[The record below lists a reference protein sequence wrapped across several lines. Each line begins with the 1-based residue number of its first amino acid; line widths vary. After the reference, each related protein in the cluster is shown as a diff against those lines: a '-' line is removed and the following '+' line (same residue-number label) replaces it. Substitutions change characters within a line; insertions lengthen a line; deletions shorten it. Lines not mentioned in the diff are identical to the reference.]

1 MSDIHEKAR
10 NEIKDIDML
19 ESFFSDDDQ
28 MTDINPDLEQQ
39 LREQDEFDLS
49 NPIFLY
55 RMFYNSFF
63 PYKSY
68 FNWLNYDTTPTKNF
82 THREF
87 SFTLPSDIYIRFQS
101 FSNSEELKKEIERL
115 QPAKIDIG
123 AVYAV
128 KPRNRK
134 TVSEKAFKPLEK
146 ELVFDIDMTD
156 YDEIRTCCS
165 GGDVCLL
172 CWEFMTVAI
181 KIIDVALR
189 EDFGFKHI
197 MWVYSG
203 RRGVHCWVCDE
214 RARKL
219 DNDARKAIVNY
230 LDVIK
235 GGAQMS
241 RKVKLFA
248 PLHPSLRRSYQIVEK
263 HFESLVL
270 QKMGILD
277 KPENWKKLL
286 EIIPDA
292 DVREKIDESWRN
304 YPNKS
309 PKEKWNILVNLIEK
323 ADKKKRFKRE
333 NLWRDIMFQYCYPR
347 LDIKVSTAINHLLKS
362 PFCVHPKTLRVCVP
376 IKVEECEKF
385 DPLSVPTLMSLRR
398 ELTLYKEQTKNITPD
413 KKMADYK
420 KTSLKPYI
428 DYFDKFVMDIII
440 NTKKSKRDEAV
451 RSMEF

>member
-1 MSDIHEKAR
+1 MNDIQEKAI

-19 ESFFSDDDQ
+19 EDFFSDDDQ
-28 MTDINPDLEQQ
+28 IMDINPDLEQQ
-39 LREQDEFDLS
+39 LKEQDEFDLS
-49 NPIFLY
+49 NPVFLY

-63 PYKSY
+63 PYKQY
-68 FNWLNYDTTPTKNF
+68 FNWLNYDTTPTKSF

-101 FSNSEELKKEIERL
+101 FSDGEELRKEIERL

-123 AVYAV
+123 AIYAV
-128 KPRNRK
+128 KPKNRK
-134 TVSEKAFKPLEK
+134 TVSESAFKPVEK

-172 CWEFMTVAI
+172 CWEFMTIAI
-181 KIIDVALR
+181 KIIDKALR
-189 EDFGFKHI
+189 EDFAFKHI
-197 MWVYSG
+197 LWVYSG

-230 LDVIK
+230 LDIIK
-235 GGAQMS
+235 GGAQMP
-241 RKVKLFA
+241 RKVRLFA
-248 PLHPSLRRSYQIVEK
+248 PLHPSLKRSYQVVED

-270 QKMGILD
+270 RKMGILD
-277 KPENWKKLL
+277 KPETWRKLL

-292 DVREKIDESWRN
+292 DVKQKLDEAW
-304 YPNKS
+304 KS
-309 PKEKWNILVNLIEK
+309 QTSKTPKEKWNMLVSSIEK
-323 ADKKKRFKRE
+323 ADKKKRFRRE
-333 NLWRDIMFQYCYPR
+333 NLPRDIMFQYCYPR
-347 LDIKVSTAINHLLKS
+347 LDIKVSTNINHLLKS
-362 PFCVHPKTLRVCVP
+362 PFCVHPKTLKVCVP
-376 IKVEECEKF
+376 IRVEECEKF
-385 DPLSVPTLMSLRR
+385 DPLSVPNLITLRK
-398 ELTLYKEQTKNITPD
+398 ELTIYNNRNLAPE
-413 KKMADYK
+413 KKIADYK

-428 DYFDKFVMDIII
+428 EYFEKFVMDMIIDI
-440 NTKKSKRDEAV
+440 KKGRRDEAD